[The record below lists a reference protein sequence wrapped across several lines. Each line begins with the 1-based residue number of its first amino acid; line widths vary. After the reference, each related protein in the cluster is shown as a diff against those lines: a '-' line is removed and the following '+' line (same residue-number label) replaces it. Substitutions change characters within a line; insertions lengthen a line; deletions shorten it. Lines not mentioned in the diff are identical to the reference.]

1 MKTKTLVTIPLCLA
15 AAFTAQAQNTGW
27 YTPTVENK
35 PFVRWWWLGSA
46 VDKEGL
52 TYNLEEFAKAGI
64 GGYEVTPIYGVQGN
78 ESNDIEYL
86 SPKWMEMYKYL
97 VSESGRLGLECD
109 LNNGTGWPF
118 GGPQIT
124 EELAAKKMKVGKD
137 GVSTELTRQKV
148 KRAAP
153 GGEGLVMDHYNP
165 EALKVYLD
173 RFEKAF
179 KESGAEWPH
188 TWFNDSYEV
197 YGADWT
203 EKFPEIFRERYGYDI
218 VPFLMM
224 RPEKQERPRGQMP
237 PQNGPQPS
245 TKANPSKVTE

>member
-1 MKTKTLVTIPLCLA
+1 MNTKSLLLA
-15 AAFTAQAQNTGW
+15 ALGLLSASAAFAQGTDW
-27 YTPTVENK
+27 YTPTTENK

-78 ESNDIEYL
+78 EANDIDYL
-86 SPKWMEMYKYL
+86 SPKWMEMYKWL
-97 VSESGRLGLECD
+97 VSESARLGLECD

-124 EELAAKKMKVGKD
+124 PELAAQKMQVGPD
-137 GVSTELTRQKV
+137 GIQSVQTRQMV

-153 GGEGLVMDHYNP
+153 GGEGFVMDHYNP

-173 RFEKAF
+173 RFDKAF
-179 KESGAEWPH
+179 AQSGAKWPH

-203 EKFPEIFRERYGYDI
+203 PKFAEIFRERYGYDI
-218 VPFLMM
+218 TPYLQQMQAEADRLQAERQRQMEAM
-224 RPEKQERPRGQMP
+224 RAQG
-237 PQNGPQPS
+237 GG
-245 TKANPSKVTE
+245 

>member
-1 MKTKTLVTIPLCLA
+1 MRSNILLSAALGLLA
-15 AAFTAQAQNTGW
+15 TSAAFAQGTDW
-27 YTPTVENK
+27 YTPTNENK

-46 VDKEGL
+46 VDREGL

-78 ESNDIEYL
+78 EANDIDYL
-86 SPKWMEMYKYL
+86 SPKWMEMYKWL
-97 VSESGRLGLECD
+97 VAESARLGLECD

-124 EELAAKKMKVGKD
+124 PELAAQKMEVTPE
-137 GVSTELTRQKV
+137 GVKSVQTRQMV

-153 GGEGLVMDHYNP
+153 GGEGFVMDHYNP

-173 RFEKAF
+173 RFDKAF
-179 KESGAEWPH
+179 AQSGATWPH
-188 TWFNDSYEV
+188 TFFNDSYEV

-203 EKFPEIFRERYGYDI
+203 PAFADIFRARYGYDI
-218 VPFLMM
+218 VPYL
-224 RPEKQERPRGQMP
+224 Q
-237 PQNGPQPS
+237 
-245 TKANPSKVTE
+245 